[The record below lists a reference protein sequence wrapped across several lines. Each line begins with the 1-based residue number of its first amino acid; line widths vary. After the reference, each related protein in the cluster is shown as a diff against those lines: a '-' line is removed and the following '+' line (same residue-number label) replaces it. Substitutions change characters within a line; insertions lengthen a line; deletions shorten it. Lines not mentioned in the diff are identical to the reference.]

1 MFPIFSKCPALA
13 ESVSSFSINALF
25 NLDIIKWQ
33 GKRWRSSSND
43 SEAIVMSVTYS
54 R

>member
-1 MFPIFSKCPALA
+1 MFSRRPALA

-25 NLDIIKWQ
+25 NLGIIKWQ
-33 GKRWRSSSND
+33 RKRWRGSSND